1 MAEIHLFGGEKGGV
15 GKSFVCRAAIAYHLK
30 KEFDFAAFDADR
42 SSADVLRMYGEVTG
56 CKAAI
61 LSEADKYDNAA
72 NAIFNSA
79 LAGQRVLVNLPAHSM
94 AALAQWINDNELL
107 EIAADSDVEF
117 VSWFVSD
124 GGMESLA
131 SFGDLLDVW
140 GESMHHVFVA
150 NYGRTEQW
158 DGLKQNADL
167 MGRMK
172 QLGVTLVKFPKFVGR
187 TDRDRVDKLSLTF
200 EQAIE
205 HEAFDAIGK
214 QRVRS
219 FLRKAF
225 EEFERSGVFE

>member
-1 MAEIHLFGGEKGGV
+1 MAKIHLFGGEKGGV
-15 GKSFVCRAAIAYHLK
+15 GKSFVCRAAVAYLLK
-30 KEFDFAAFDADR
+30 QEMDFALFDADR
-42 SSADVLRMYGEVTG
+42 SGADVLRMYGEVTG
-56 CKAAI
+56 GRAAI
-61 LSEADKYDNAA
+61 LSEAEKYDNAA

-79 LAGQRVLVNLPAHSM
+79 LAGQRVLVNLPTHSM
-94 AALAQWINDNELL
+94 AALEQWIDDNELL
-107 EIAADSDVEF
+107 EIAADGDVEF

-131 SFGDLLDVW
+131 SFSDLLDVW
-140 GESMHHVFVA
+140 GESMRHVFVA
-150 NYGRTEQW
+150 NYGRSQRW
-158 DGLKQNADL
+158 DELKQNAEL

-200 EQAIE
+200 ERAIE

-219 FLRKAF
+219 FLRKSA
-225 EEFERSGVFE
+225 EEFERSGVFK